1 MSIVYCLSFPNG
13 KQYIGMTSQTME
25 KRLIGHRA
33 YAKKG
38 CEFLLYSAWRKY
50 GEPECKVLAVVES
63 HMVRKT
69 ERKAIAVFGTM
80 VPNGYNLMLGGEGAG
95 IASQETRA
103 KQSLAAKGKPKSEQ
117 GRQNIAAG
125 VRNRPYESLANRL
138 GKSQTAEW
146 VEKRAAANRGK
157 KRSPEF
163 RARMS
168 EVAKNRPPWTEERKK
183 QVSESMKRAR
193 ASNLNWSTRKKPSG
207 E

>member
-1 MSIVYCLSFPNG
+1 M
-13 KQYIGMTSQTME
+13 
-25 KRLIGHRA
+25 R
-33 YAKKG
+33 KG
-38 CEFLLYSAWRKY
+38 CKFAVYRAWRKY
-50 GEPECKVLAVVES
+50 GDPEVKTLAVIEQ
-63 HMVRKT
+63 HMLRET

-95 IASQETRA
+95 IASEETRR
-103 KQSLAAKGKPKSEQ
+103 KQSIAQKGKKNSAETIE
-117 GRQNIAAG
+117 RMTAAQ
-125 VRNRPYESLANRL
+125 RARTYESLATWL
-138 GKSQTAEW
+138 GKKHDPES

>member
-1 MSIVYCLSFPNG
+1 MSLIYSLSFSNG

-25 KRLIGHRA
+25 QRFAGHRA
-33 YAKKG
+33 YMKKG
-38 CEFLLYSAWRKY
+38 CKFLVYSAWRKY
-50 GEPECKVLAVVES
+50 GDPEFKVLAVVEP
-63 HMVRKT
+63 HMVRET

-95 IASQETRA
+95 IASEETRR

-138 GKSQTAEW
+138 GKPQTPEW
-146 VEKRAAANRGK
+146 AEKRAAANRGK

-168 EVAKNRPPWTEERKK
+168 EIARSRPSWTEERKK
-183 QVSESMKRAR
+183 QVSESMKAVRA
-193 ASNLNWSTRKKPSG
+193 ANPNWSTRKKSSG
-207 E
+207 A